1 MLWMEMLGLVSLCI
15 WLPHPNLQKVTCC
28 EYGWTGPPLETE
40 WSQVIDS
47 CHLEKQGHG
56 RYSLNHLCMTLHVL
70 SDIHM
75 DCVYTI
81 TYTSNQRL
89 LILHIEHLVL
99 GSQRLTASPLLLVEH
114 KLCCGS
120 VFQFPANFS
129 SPTSQASHLF
139 YQLCSQGFFCCHC
152 VNWSVF
158 CCCSLQPRIHRH
170 KKFK

>member
-1 MLWMEMLGLVSLCI
+1 MAEQGPSRNRMESSYR
-15 WLPHPNLQKVTCC
+15 PR
-28 EYGWTGPPLETE
+28 
-40 WSQVIDS
+40 
-47 CHLEKQGHG
+47 HLEKQGHG

-99 GSQRLTASPLLLVEH
+99 GSQRLTASPLLLRTQTLLWVCFPVSCQFL
-114 KLCCGS
+114 KLN
-120 VFQFPANFS
+120 FPSFPLILS
-129 SPTSQASHLF
+129 TMF
-139 YQLCSQGFFCCHC
+139 TGIFCCHC

-170 KKFK
+170 KKV